1 MDQFDAFMK
10 LVVEWPCERW
20 AEVHIHKHPNLGIS
34 TTSRV
39 EGSHGA
45 MKGALTSS
53 SGSLCTVGNKIN
65 RKGRDRAEQLSILSS
80 NENLRTAKLC
90 TAISRS
96 ALDLV
101 YVEAMKKV
109 HKQEEE
115 GTKYKC
121 SCETANRYLLPCS
134 HRIQVGVPLDVQEIH
149 PCWRVHPE
157 LPPLKVSWQHIDPDR
172 LSVLQDPPVTLPRKG
187 RRKGTRRLKT
197 PAEVVQKAAD
207 RMEKVRRCGSCH
219 KIGHNRRRCP
229 GLLS

>member
-1 MDQFDAFMK
+1 MLAQLQTDYPAEASNYFLAQWWLK
-10 LVVEWPCERW
+10 GQCERW

-34 TTSRV
+34 TSSRV

-53 SGSLCTVGNKIN
+53 TGSLCTVGNKIN

-80 NENLRTAKLC
+80 NENLRVRLEIRNRPETAKLC

-101 YVEAMKKV
+101 YVEVMKKV

-121 SCETANRYLLPCS
+121 SCETANR
-134 HRIQVGVPLDVQEIH
+134 
-149 PCWRVHPE
+149 
-157 LPPLKVSWQHIDPDR
+157 
-172 LSVLQDPPVTLPRKG
+172 
-187 RRKGTRRLKT
+187 
-197 PAEVVQKAAD
+197 
-207 RMEKVRRCGSCH
+207 
-219 KIGHNRRRCP
+219 
-229 GLLS
+229 